1 MQRSLN
7 DIKEEEL
14 AEIGK
19 LAAVFYTPKQ
29 IALILELPV
38 AEFVEA
44 CSEEGTVC
52 FNAFFGGRLKS
63 EYEVRAAV
71 VQLAKAGSSPA
82 QTMAMQLLNNSQ
94 MKMMD
99 T

>member
-7 DIKEEEL
+7 DITAEDL
-14 AEIGK
+14 AEINK
-19 LAAVFYTPKQ
+19 LAAAFYVPKE
-29 IALILELPV
+29 IAMILELPTGL
-38 AEFVEA
+38 FMEA
-44 CSEEGTVC
+44 CTTEGTEC
-52 FNAFFGGRLKS
+52 FNAFNGGRLKS

-82 QTMAMQLLNNSQ
+82 QTMAMQMINTSK

-99 T
+99 S